1 MPVKETRTSK
11 KSLMQRIRRE
21 LVVNRY
27 NFLLLAP
34 VLLYYIRFHYWPMY
48 GAQIAFRDYSPA
60 KGILS
65 SPWVGFQYFQQFF
78 TSYYFGRLIVN
89 TVKLS
94 VFNLLWGFPAPVL
107 LALLLNEVTH
117 QGFKRVVQTITYL
130 PHFISLVV
138 ICGIILDFT
147 KLDGVVNQLI
157 ALFGGEPI
165 SFMLSPQWFRTV
177 YISTSIWQEIGW
189 GSIIYLSTIS
199 SIPQDLYEAAE
210 MDGAGRILQTIH
222 ITLPGITPTI
232 TVLLILRVGRL
243 MSLGYE
249 KVLLLYNESTYET
262 ADIISTYVYRRGI
275 LNAEYSFSAAVGLFN
290 SVINLFLV
298 VAVNYISGKVSENS
312 LW

>member
-34 VLLYYIRFHYWPMY
+34 VLLYYILFHYWPMY

-157 ALFGGEPI
+157 ALFGGD
-165 SFMLSPQWFRTV
+165 R
-177 YISTSIWQEIGW
+177 
-189 GSIIYLSTIS
+189 
-199 SIPQDLYEAAE
+199 
-210 MDGAGRILQTIH
+210 
-222 ITLPGITPTI
+222 
-232 TVLLILRVGRL
+232 
-243 MSLGYE
+243 
-249 KVLLLYNESTYET
+249 K
-262 ADIISTYVYRRGI
+262 
-275 LNAEYSFSAAVGLFN
+275 
-290 SVINLFLV
+290 SVV
-298 VAVNYISGKVSENS
+298 
-312 LW
+312 